1 MWHITHLYPIGSNNL
16 GHHQPGILLKS
27 SKYTIHHAQPCFIPW
42 SYCDCIEHS
51 IIKWYSVMLSKI
63 YLWFE
68 NHLASTGFVCFLIL
82 MPVYLIFQKKSCVF
96 TEVWSYP
103 ERVLEHYWGPAAWPG
118 QWPEPDSCLHRGGWR
133 QITIPIITHISSTSS
148 CQLVNSAYTFPNDDN
163 LPRTGVHPESR
174 VWWTVSGTPPSV
186 EPSSISSL

>member
-1 MWHITHLYPIGSNNL
+1 
-16 GHHQPGILLKS
+16 
-27 SKYTIHHAQPCFIPW
+27 
-42 SYCDCIEHS
+42 
-51 IIKWYSVMLSKI
+51 MLSKI
-63 YLWFE
+63 YLWIE

-133 QITIPIITHISSTSS
+133 QITIPIYNSHIEHQQLSTG
-148 CQLVNSAYTFPNDDN
+148 QLRLYVHSLTMTICPGLESIRRAASGEPCLVHRLQWN
-163 LPRTGVHPESR
+163 LPVSHPSR
-174 VWWTVSGTPPSV
+174 LVVTRVDVLTLT
-186 EPSSISSL
+186 ERFN